1 MFGFFL
7 YHTFTLSFPFLDFL
21 LSRMW
26 NFDHF
31 LFRPCSPN
39 THSDPLSNYITN
51 QTHSSRHSII
61 SNISCADEATET
73 NVKDIEIRQKTDIDL
88 LISKSWPKSTRNM
101 CDEKKVIN
109 FEHKPRLSSP
119 CPSHIPPDI
128 LMSEFKMGNPNH
140 VTNHGNDFQQNN
152 LTNPDIILNDN
163 HHLLPRPPSD
173 PELFSTSFVRYIDWG
188 PAEFIDDF

>member
-7 YHTFTLSFPFLDFL
+7 YYTFTLSFPFLNFL

-109 FEHKPRLSSP
+109 LECKPRLSSP

-128 LMSEFKMGNPNH
+128 IMSEFKIGNPNH
-140 VTNHGNDFQQNN
+140 LINHDNDFQRS
-152 LTNPDIILNDN
+152 
-163 HHLLPRPPSD
+163 LLFQIKICD
-173 PELFSTSFVRYIDWG
+173 SFLECLLVM
-188 PAEFIDDF
+188 PLQSQK

>member
-7 YHTFTLSFPFLDFL
+7 YHTFTLSFPFLNFL

-101 CDEKKVIN
+101 CDEKKVIK
-109 FEHKPRLSSP
+109 FEHKLRLSSP

-128 LMSEFKMGNPNH
+128 IMSEFKIGNPNH
-140 VTNHGNDFQQNN
+140 LTSHDNGFEH
-152 LTNPDIILNDN
+152 LTNPDIVLNDS
-163 HHLLPRPPSD
+163 HQLLPRPPSD
-173 PELFSTSFVRYIDWG
+173 PGIFSTSFVRYIDWG